1 MRITFVSNYINHHQM
16 PFSEA
21 CFRRLEGEYFFIQT
35 EDMEEERVAMGWA
48 EEVGQLSYV
57 RHWEQQEELCRK
69 LILESDITIFGW
81 SSKEEEMDQLIHQRL
96 ELGRPVLRVSER
108 LYREGQWKAI
118 SPRGLIRKYHQHIR
132 YRRKPA
138 YLLCAGAYVASDF
151 HLIGA
156 YPEKMF
162 RFGYFPETISYTA
175 GQLEEQKHWGSR
187 LELLWAGRL
196 IPLKHPEFALRIAE
210 ELKQEGI
217 DFHLHLAGGGEME
230 ARLRQEA
237 AAAGLEE
244 VVTFYGYRQPAEIR
258 RLMEQSHI
266 FLFTSNHLEGWG
278 AVVNEAMNS
287 GCAVVAGSQAG
298 AVPYLIRHGENG
310 LVYHGG
316 SYEDFADLVRQLA
329 EQPEEVRRLGMEAFR
344 TVTECWN
351 ADTAAERL
359 LDFCRNLLQ
368 GRVVPAAEGPLSPA
382 PVCRPPGRKRK
393 EGKGIWK
400 EK

>member
-35 EDMEEERVAMGWA
+35 EPMEAERVAMGWA
-48 EEVGQLSYV
+48 GEVGQLSYV
-57 RHWEQQEELCRK
+57 RNWEEQEALCRQ

-81 SSKEEEMDQLIHQRL
+81 SSKEAEMDRLVHQRL
-96 ELGRPVLRVSER
+96 EQGRPVLRVSER

-118 SPRGLIRKYHQHIR
+118 SPKGLIRKYHQHIR

-156 YPEKMF
+156 YPGKMF
-162 RFGYFPETISYTA
+162 RFGYFPETIPYTMD
-175 GQLEEQKHWGSR
+175 QLDKEKPQGGR
-187 LELLWAGRL
+187 VELLWAGRL
-196 IPLKHPEFALRIAE
+196 IPLKHPEFALRIAG
-210 ELKQEGI
+210 ELKQEGV

-230 ARLRQEA
+230 ACLRQEA
-237 AAAGLEE
+237 AAAGLED
-244 VVTFYGYRQPAEIR
+244 VVTFYGYRQPGEIR
-258 RLMEQSHI
+258 RLMEKSHI

-316 SYEDFADLVRQLA
+316 SYEDYARLVRQLVA
-329 EQPEEVRRLGMEAFR
+329 QPEEIRRLGAEACR
-344 TVTECWN
+344 TITECWN
-351 ADTAAERL
+351 AETAAERL

-368 GRVVPAAEGPLSPA
+368 GRVVPAEQGPMSPA
-382 PVCRPPGRKRK
+382 PVWRLPGTKRK
-393 EGKGIWK
+393 EDRGWNRK
-400 EK
+400 